1 MQKLSV
7 SSIIRK
13 RYAPERALPARRDV
27 FRRQAEF
34 FTCEFAGKKATQRP
48 TAFLS
53 VIAALALLTC
63 FSGAAKAGD
72 WTVCNR
78 TAEQA
83 NIVIAYIGHDGGFVS
98 KGWWTLGACGGCAKV
113 LLQSQ
118 SGGLDDG
125 FLHAQV
131 PGGAG
136 IVEGDHAF
144 CVTNGNFLMNAKD
157 PISCPATKLFR
168 RQHIDLRKHWTT
180 NITGR
185 APSGAV
191 CID

>member
-1 MQKLSV
+1 MENAMGV
-7 SSIIRK
+7 
-13 RYAPERALPARRDV
+13 LPARRDV

-34 FTCEFAGKKATQRP
+34 FTCGFAGKKATQRH

-53 VIAALALLTC
+53 AIAALALLTG
-63 FSGAAKAGD
+63 FLGVAKADGD

-78 TAEQA
+78 IAEKA

-98 KGWWTLGACGGCAKV
+98 KGWWTLRACGGCAKV

-157 PISCPATKLFR
+157 PINCPATKSFR
-168 RQHIDLRKHWTT
+168 RHHIDLRKHWTT

-185 APSGAV
+185 APSGKV

>member
-1 MQKLSV
+1 MAYPGLARLASFLRCVNRRPAVNAYPHGPLHHPGADEETYMTQ
-7 SSIIRK
+7 
-13 RYAPERALPARRDV
+13 ARR
-27 FRRQAEF
+27 RH
-34 FTCEFAGKKATQRP
+34 
-48 TAFLS
+48 TALLS
-53 VIAALALLTC
+53 AIAALALLTG
-63 FSGAAKAGD
+63 FPGAAKAD

-78 TAEQA
+78 VAETM

-98 KGWWTLGACGGCAKV
+98 KGWWTLRSCGGCAKV
-113 LLQSQ
+113 LLPSQ
-118 SGGLDDG
+118 AGGMNDV

-136 IVEGDHAF
+136 FIEGDHTF

-157 PISCPATKLFR
+157 PISCPATKLFKLE
-168 RQHIDLRKHWTT
+168 HIDLTKNWTA